1 MKGRMMMLSLLLIVG
16 NVVFSQEKAHAKVSV
31 TNFNYEPISG
41 AQIQFFDTDR
51 DKTLSAVADSEG
63 KFEIDLLPGVY
74 NIRLK
79 SVGKTRDYKLIEI
92 PKLQG
97 NQEYGEVQI
106 IIQYEE
112 ETTFTLSNLHFATN
126 KAVIQSSSYQELDE
140 LVEYLKNKPHL
151 KIEIAGHTDSD
162 GDENANM
169 KLSQNRADAVKN
181 YLIKKGISADRLI
194 AKGYGE
200 SSPIADNSS
209 ESGKALN
216 RRTEI
221 HILD

>member
-1 MKGRMMMLSLLLIVG
+1 MKGRMMILSLLLIVG
-16 NVVFSQEKAHAKVSV
+16 SVVFSQEKAHAKVSV
-31 TNFNYEPISG
+31 TNFNDEPISG

-79 SVGKTRDYKLIEI
+79 SVGKTRDYQLIEI

-97 NQEYGEVQI
+97 NQEYGDVQI

-162 GDENANM
+162 GDKNANM

>member
-79 SVGKTRDYKLIEI
+79 SVGKTRDYQLIEI

-126 KAVIQSSSYQELDE
+126 EAVIQSSSYEELDE
-140 LVEYLKNKPHL
+140 LVEYLKNKSHL